1 MSEQGKRRRECFMAA
16 ALVLALLLGCLL
28 LYRPVMDAVRAPDA
42 LRAWVAEHRAV
53 GRAAM
58 VALMAVQVVLAFL
71 PGEPVEIAAGYAFG
85 ALEGLLLCL
94 IGASLGCA
102 LAAGAARGFG
112 RGAVERFFPPERI
125 EELPFMRSRAR
136 QTATIF
142 LLYLIPGTPK
152 DLFNYAI
159 GLTRLPLPRTIALT
173 AVARIPSIVTSTIG
187 GSALGARRMALALG
201 VMVLTGALS
210 LAGLLVYRAMCRRDG
225 R

>member
-16 ALVLALLLGCLL
+16 ALVLALLL
-28 LYRPVMDAVRAPDA
+28 YRPVMDAVRDPDA

-58 VALMAVQVVLAFL
+58 VALMVVQVVLAFL

-125 EELPFMRSRAR
+125 EELPFMRSPAR

-187 GSALGARRMALALG
+187 GSALGARLMALALG

>member
-1 MSEQGKRRRECFMAA
+1 MAA

-28 LYRPVMDAVRAPDA
+28 LYRPVMDAVRDPDA

-125 EELPFMRSRAR
+125 EELPFMRSPAR

>member
-16 ALVLALLLGCLL
+16 ALVLALLL
-28 LYRPVMDAVRAPDA
+28 YRPVMDAVRDPDA

-58 VALMAVQVVLAFL
+58 VALMVVQVVLAFL

-102 LAAGAARGFG
+102 LAAGAARSCG

-125 EELPFMRSRAR
+125 EELPFMRSPAR

>member
-1 MSEQGKRRRECFMAA
+1 MSEQEKRRREGCMAA

-28 LYRPVMDAVRAPDA
+28 LYGPVMDAVRDPSA
-42 LRAWVAEHRAV
+42 LRDWVAAHRAA

-85 ALEGLLLCL
+85 AAEGLLLCL
-94 IGASLGCA
+94 LGASLGCA
-102 LAAGAARGFG
+102 LAAGAARRFG
-112 RGAVERFFPPERI
+112 RRAVERFFPPERI
-125 EELPFMRSRAR
+125 EELPFMRSPAK
-136 QTATIF
+136 QMATVF
-142 LLYLIPGTPK
+142 LLYMIPGTPK

-173 AVARIPSIVTSTIG
+173 AVARIPSIVTSTLS
-187 GSALGARRMALALG
+187 GSALGTRRMALAVG
-201 VMVLTGALS
+201 VLAVTGALS
-210 LAGLLVYRAMCRRDG
+210 LAGLLAYRAMCRRDG

>member
-16 ALVLALLLGCLL
+16 ALLLALL
-28 LYRPVMDAVRAPDA
+28 LYRPVMDAVRDPDA

-58 VALMAVQVVLAFL
+58 VALMVVQVVLAFL

-125 EELPFMRSRAR
+125 EELPFMRSPAR

>member
-1 MSEQGKRRRECFMAA
+1 
-16 ALVLALLLGCLL
+16 
-28 LYRPVMDAVRAPDA
+28 
-42 LRAWVAEHRAV
+42 
-53 GRAAM
+53 
-58 VALMAVQVVLAFL
+58 
-71 PGEPVEIAAGYAFG
+71 
-85 ALEGLLLCL
+85 
-94 IGASLGCA
+94 
-102 LAAGAARGFG
+102 
-112 RGAVERFFPPERI
+112 
-125 EELPFMRSRAR
+125 MRSPAR

-210 LAGLLVYRAMCRRDG
+210 LAGLLVYRAMCRRDW

>member
-16 ALVLALLLGCLL
+16 ALVLALLL
-28 LYRPVMDAVRAPDA
+28 YRPVMDAVRDPDA

-58 VALMAVQVVLAFL
+58 VALMVVQVVLAFL

-125 EELPFMRSRAR
+125 EELPFMRSPAR

>member
-1 MSEQGKRRRECFMAA
+1 MAA

-28 LYRPVMDAVRAPDA
+28 LYRPVMDAVRDPDA

-125 EELPFMRSRAR
+125 EELPFMRSPAR

-210 LAGLLVYRAMCRRDG
+210 LAGLLVYRAMCRRAG

>member
-16 ALVLALLLGCLL
+16 ALVLALLL
-28 LYRPVMDAVRAPDA
+28 YRPVMDAVRDPDA

-58 VALMAVQVVLAFL
+58 VALMVVQVVLAFL

-112 RGAVERFFPPERI
+112 RGAVERFFPPERF
-125 EELPFMRSRAR
+125 EELPFMRSPAR

-187 GSALGARRMALALG
+187 GCALGARRMALALG

>member
-1 MSEQGKRRRECFMAA
+1 MAA
-16 ALVLALLLGCLL
+16 ALVLALL
-28 LYRPVMDAVRAPDA
+28 LYRPVMDAVRDPDA

-58 VALMAVQVVLAFL
+58 VALMVVQVVLAFL

-125 EELPFMRSRAR
+125 EELPFMRSPAR

>member
-16 ALVLALLLGCLL
+16 ALVLALLL
-28 LYRPVMDAVRAPDA
+28 YRPVMDAVRDPDA

-125 EELPFMRSRAR
+125 EELPFMRSPAR